1 VSDLTNYNQDEVG
14 SASKRSDKHCP
25 KGKRECGNFGS
36 TINGV
41 LFCEFKT
48 DPCTHNIASLTGA
61 KSCPW
66 PSRQVRVDSQL
77 VDVPKLV
84 NQEIERL
91 AGKWNNGEFIY
102 HSDLLIAVFA
112 AGRAYQAG
120 KDEKVVNDWAY
131 VSGLADKD
139 LLIAA
144 LDEAGK
150 GE

>member
-1 VSDLTNYNQDEVG
+1 VSKTLTEIIKTTTQETYDEG
-14 SASKRSDKHCP
+14 
-25 KGKRECGNFGS
+25 
-36 TINGV
+36 
-41 LFCEFKT
+41 
-48 DPCTHNIASLTGA
+48 
-61 KSCPW
+61 
-66 PSRQVRVDSQL
+66 
-77 VDVPKLV
+77 
-84 NQEIERL
+84 
-91 AGKWNNGEFIY
+91 
-102 HSDLLIAVFA
+102 FA